1 MFRTIATT
9 VAVLSISSFSCK
21 ARAEKAPDP
30 SSDRSYD
37 ILVEAAMAA
46 VGTIIFCSFC
56 QHFRSKKVKS
66 VTDKVCGEASAS
78 HVPDVA
84 AEHVPDVTAVTEP
97 KNVQK
102 KANGKV
108 VYTAETNV
116 IASIASKGQLSE
128 LLQALDADY
137 CRMEKRSFPSSDEA
151 LLESSATLHVTSAVR
166 ACVSQKRFRE
176 AIAVFD
182 HCCDRVGSA
191 NAKLWSLLVYASSNS
206 EEHVHRCG
214 YFFQNLWRQGK
225 PNSTDVVNVTT
236 FFATTHDLLG
246 FCAMLTKYVKRFG
259 LLDNSSRNHAMT
271 VCAKAGADKLF
282 LELASDNWSEK
293 KDVVTY
299 NTLMKYYVE
308 HGNAAACLE
317 TFCQM
322 REANVK
328 PSEISVGIV
337 LNGCIQQ
344 GCDQNQ
350 VDLQHLYDLFLKSD
364 LPMNRVNYTTYI
376 KGLVRVGH
384 FDKAVEVLQHMH
396 QTPELSPDL
405 VTYST
410 FVKGYA
416 EKGDIAGAL
425 KWLEQMRSD
434 GVAADHV
441 VFGYVLQGCSMQAF
455 DPSFVDDLLSKLM
468 SLGFKPCTGSLSIML
483 KVYIKS
489 CSWSKAFE
497 LIKSAASR
505 FGIAPEPRIYLQ
517 LARAC
522 HKAGETH
529 WVRLL
534 YKTMKED
541 FGLRGE
547 SIDDSTR
554 RSMTLYCKH
563 HRAAKVQQAP

>member
-1 MFRTIATT
+1 
-9 VAVLSISSFSCK
+9 
-21 ARAEKAPDP
+21 
-30 SSDRSYD
+30 
-37 ILVEAAMAA
+37 
-46 VGTIIFCSFC
+46 
-56 QHFRSKKVKS
+56 
-66 VTDKVCGEASAS
+66 
-78 HVPDVA
+78 
-84 AEHVPDVTAVTEP
+84 
-97 KNVQK
+97 
-102 KANGKV
+102 
-108 VYTAETNV
+108 
-116 IASIASKGQLSE
+116 
-128 LLQALDADY
+128 
-137 CRMEKRSFPSSDEA
+137 
-151 LLESSATLHVTSAVR
+151 VTSAVR
-166 ACVSQKRFRE
+166 ACVSQRRFRE
-176 AIAVFD
+176 AITVFD
-182 HCCDRVGSA
+182 HCCDRVRSGDA
-191 NAKLWSLLVYASSNS
+191 QLWSLLVYASSNS
-206 EEHVHRCG
+206 EEHVYRCG
-214 YFFQNLWRQGK
+214 YFFEKLWEHGK
-225 PNSTDVVNVTT
+225 VNSTDVVNVTT

-246 FCAMLTKYVKRFG
+246 FRAMLTNYVEKIG
-259 LLDNSSRNHAMT
+259 LLDNISRNRAMAI
-271 VCAKAGADKLF
+271 CARAGAHKLL
-282 LELASDNWSEK
+282 LELTSDTWSEK

-299 NTLMKYYVE
+299 NTLMKYYVQQR
-308 HGNAAACLE
+308 NTAACLQI
-317 TFCQM
+317 FCKM

-328 PSEISVGIV
+328 PSEVSVGII
-337 LNGCIQQ
+337 LDGCISQRS
-344 GCDQNQ
+344 DQSQ
-350 VDLQHLYDLFLKSD
+350 VDLQHVFDLLLKSD

-396 QTPELSPDL
+396 QTPELSPHL

-434 GVAADHV
+434 GFAADHV

-554 RSMTLYCKH
+554 RSMTLCCKH